1 VPGVDSDAGRRF
13 DAERLTHASA
23 LPPND
28 SRAPTCQSLG
38 ALTTGEPIHSV
49 FLLSPANLAG
59 ERAKL
64 VFRRTARFDLAQQLQ
79 SSEGAPLGAV
89 YAFISGLYFRGKKA
103 YAEAF
108 ARPPG
113 DVCGGL
119 VITPGEGLRSLEERV
134 TVERLEH
141 WAGVQVDAAETRF
154 TAPLVRDAE
163 AIARQHGGRVRVV
176 LLGSVATDKYV
187 RPLTGVFGASLLFP
201 TDFVGRGD
209 MSRGALLLRAARE
222 GCELAYEPVEGARR
236 HGPRA
241 PSVAARAR
249 VQAGRRPAR

>member
-1 VPGVDSDAGRRF
+1 LDDAALDADSGAR
-13 DAERLTHASA
+13 
-23 LPPND
+23 
-28 SRAPTCQSLG
+28 TCHSPR
-38 ALTTGEPIHSV
+38 ALTREEAIHSV

-64 VFRRTARFDLAQQLQ
+64 VFQRTARFDLAQQLH
-79 SSEGAPLGAV
+79 SREGAPLGAV

-108 ARPPG
+108 AHNVCGRN

-134 TVERLEH
+134 TVERLEQ
-141 WAGVQVDAAETRF
+141 WAGVPVDAAETRF
-154 TAPLVRDAE
+154 TAPLVRDAQ
-163 AIARQHGGRVRVV
+163 ALARQHGGRVRVV

-187 RPLTGVFGASLLFP
+187 QPLTGVFGASLLFP
-201 TDFVGRGD
+201 KDFVGRGD

-222 GCELAYEPVEGARR
+222 GRELSYEPIEGARR

-241 PSVAARAR
+241 PGIGASARVRAR
-249 VQAGRRPAR
+249 PRTEG